1 MLDTI
6 IRVGLID
13 NPHNDI
19 SKIIRGLLAKIR
31 DFKNIIDM
39 FYQDDMPHYLQE
51 DAELQ
56 IDAMRA
62 EFKNKQYFLENLFY
76 HP

>member
-6 IRVGLID
+6 IRIGLID

-19 SKIIRGLLAKIR
+19 SKIIRALLAKIR

-39 FYQDDMPHYLQE
+39 FYQDDMPSYLQE
-51 DAELQ
+51 DAEIQ
-56 IDAMRA
+56 IDSMRA
-62 EFKNKQYFLENLFY
+62 
-76 HP
+76 

>member
-19 SKIIRGLLAKIR
+19 SKIIRALLAKIR

-39 FYQDDMPHYLQE
+39 FYQDDMPNYLQE
-51 DAELQ
+51 DA
-56 IDAMRA
+56 
-62 EFKNKQYFLENLFY
+62 
-76 HP
+76 